1 MKIQNLKKLGPGLLF
16 AGAAIGVSHLVQ
28 STRAGADFGFGLLW
42 ALLIS
47 IILKYPFFQ
56 YGSRF
61 ALATKMSL
69 LDGYYKLG
77 KIYLL
82 IFFIISIGTIFTIQ
96 TAVTIVTASLATTI
110 LGDSQNLVILSTLI
124 ILLCFLILLFGNYKF
139 LDNLIKII
147 ILALTASTL
156 IALLV
161 ALIKN
166 SNSFNFSQVFPYETS
181 IIFLAALIGWMP
193 APLDISVWQS
203 LWIIE
208 KRKSNTIS
216 FDEGIF
222 DFNVGYFGTFILGIC
237 FLSLGALV
245 MFGSSVGFSD
255 VGSIFA
261 GQFIELY
268 TSTLGESVYPIIVIA
283 AFTTMFS
290 TTLTTLDASPRSMY
304 KSSQLLFPKTNLL
317 DYKFWLVVLSIGTIC
332 IFSFLLDEMGTL
344 VQIATVLS
352 FITAPFYAYL
362 NLKLVTSNLM
372 PSKHKPSKTLI
383 NFSYVGLAFL
393 TLFALVFL
401 NIII

>member
-124 ILLCFLILLFGNYKF
+124 ILLCFLILLFGNYKL

-147 ILALTASTL
+147 ILALTVSTL

-166 SNSFNFSQVFPYETS
+166 GNSFNFSQVFPYKTS

-255 VGSIFA
+255 VGSVFA

-268 TSTLGESVYPIIVIA
+268 TSTLGESVYPIIVMA

-290 TTLTTLDASPRSMY
+290 TTLTTLDASPRCMD

-317 DYKFWLVVLSIGTIC
+317 DYKFWLIVLSIGTIC

-372 PSKHKPSKTLI
+372 PSKHKPSKILI

-393 TLFALVFL
+393 TLFALVFVK
-401 NIII
+401 III

>member
-1 MKIQNLKKLGPGLLF
+1 MKILNLKKLGPGLLF

-28 STRAGADFGFGLLW
+28 STRAGADFGFGLVW
-42 ALLIS
+42 ALVIS

-56 YGSRF
+56 FGSRF

-82 IFFIISIGTIFTIQ
+82 TFFIISIGTIFTIQ

-110 LGDSQNLVILSTLI
+110 LGGSQNLIMLSTII
-124 ILLCFLILLFGNYKF
+124 ILLCFLILLVGNYKF
-139 LDNLIKII
+139 LDSLIKII
-147 ILALTASTL
+147 ILALTISTF

-161 ALIKN
+161 ALAKN
-166 SNSFNFSQVFPYETS
+166 SNSFNFTQVFPYKTS

-203 LWIIE
+203 LWILE
-208 KRKSNTIS
+208 KKKTNTIS
-216 FDEGIF
+216 FNEGIF

-245 MFGSSVGFSD
+245 MFGSGIGFSD
-255 VGSIFA
+255 VGSVFA

-304 KSSQLLFPKTNLL
+304 KSSQLLFPQNNLL
-317 DYKFWLVVLSIGTIC
+317 NYKFWLIVLSIGTIC
-332 IFSFLLDEMGTL
+332 IFSLLLNEMGTL

-362 NLKLVTSNLM
+362 NLKLVTSDLM
-372 PSKHKPSKTLI
+372 PLKYKPSKILI
-383 NFSYVGLAFL
+383 NFSYVGLVFL
-393 TLFALVFL
+393 TLFALIFVK
-401 NIII
+401 III